1 MKSVLTEQ
9 VYAIYIDAV
18 RTPQLTVEHVDFFCD
33 HYSTVAV
40 FPSKL
45 TTKEINK
52 ILMLLKLIGINNAP
66 LRGELCICLILIKMW
81 TTSDSCNV
89 NVPVHENCDALYSHY
104 NPIKFGSGKKS
115 IPEDKFFS
123 KFCYYLRVA
132 VEVVQVKN
140 LQRFIVEN
148 ILVPLS
154 GAIGVEYITGTRE
167 SDQTGIRYQALGMES
182 GIYRPK
188 DILKV
193 FASEVSHSMKGY
205 TSSAVLQESCLSE
218 QPKKPMK
225 TKRTRDETVSSLSDV
240 VVADIITLKKARPD
254 KLAQVSLITLE
265 NNYNASDTVVPRWS
279 EDITWSELN
288 AFVGIAVP
296 LLPNDNTA
304 FDILDTDT
312 VVLENNMVV
321 SNKYRNDDHCFDDS
335 ESEGE
340 KEEEGEYDTSDL
352 GIFQGEKDWID
363 LL

>member
-33 HYSTVAV
+33 RYSIGTVV
-40 FPSKL
+40 PSKL

-154 GAIGVEYITGTRE
+154 GAIGVEYTTGSRE

-188 DILKV
+188 DVPKL
-193 FASEVSHSMKGY
+193 FLQSEVPLSVESS
-205 TSSAVLQESCLSE
+205 TSSRPLQESNMTLKPEGSMLSKRYYE
-218 QPKKPMK
+218 QTVTPSL
-225 TKRTRDETVSSLSDV
+225 KRVCSPSISEDGHTSVASDLSSIGDLSDYEDMMEV
-240 VVADIITLKKARPD
+240 DCTKNVRQCMKNVPHIPSPCLLSSYVYKQQSVLSSYTHGVLYTDNSQENIPSISHGGATTASAATSCIIGSAWQNVL
-254 KLAQVSLITLE
+254 
-265 NNYNASDTVVPRWS
+265 
-279 EDITWSELN
+279 
-288 AFVGIAVP
+288 
-296 LLPNDNTA
+296 
-304 FDILDTDT
+304 DILAED
-312 VVLENNMVV
+312 
-321 SNKYRNDDHCFDDS
+321 
-335 ESEGE
+335 
-340 KEEEGEYDTSDL
+340 
-352 GIFQGEKDWID
+352 
-363 LL
+363 